1 KLSEGASHART
12 DAVTRRMIDVAH
24 SVDGVEM
31 GAALSGFSALQQ
43 VNTPNLTV
51 AYVILKPFD
60 ERRRNAAE
68 INTELNAKFANIK
81 DGYSYA
87 LMPPP
92 IQGLGNG
99 SGYSLY
105 LEDRAGLGY
114 GALQNALSAFQGAV
128 AQTPGMTFP
137 VSSYQ
142 ANIPQLEVKVDRVK
156 AKAQGV
162 ALSDLFDPQT
172 YLGSVYINDFNT

>member
-1 KLSEGASHART
+1 MACSKSIRPIFQLPSLSSSRLMS
-12 DAVTRRMIDVAH
+12 AVAVQRR
-24 SVDGVEM
+24 SN
-31 GAALSGFSALQQ
+31 S
-43 VNTPNLTV
+43 
-51 AYVILKPFD
+51 
-60 ERRRNAAE
+60 
-68 INTELNAKFANIK
+68 ELNAKFANIK

-114 GALQNALSAFQGAV
+114 GAVQNALSAFQGAV

-162 ALSDLFDPQT
+162 ALTDLFDTLQT
-172 YLGSVYINDFNT
+172 YLGSVYIKDFNVFGRVYRVMAQAIAPIASGWRTSAICGA